1 MANNPNPD
9 FIQEVMFEEHGTK
22 VLITDPAA
30 DRYLEEHK
38 KKKTKTK
45 VRRTLV
51 CRRKWLLKSE
61 NH

>member
-9 FIQEVMFEEHGTK
+9 MIQEIMFEEHGTK

-38 KKKTKTK
+38 K
-45 VRRTLV
+45 RM
-51 CRRKWLLKSE
+51 LKQKMPQWFE
-61 NH
+61 EKDA